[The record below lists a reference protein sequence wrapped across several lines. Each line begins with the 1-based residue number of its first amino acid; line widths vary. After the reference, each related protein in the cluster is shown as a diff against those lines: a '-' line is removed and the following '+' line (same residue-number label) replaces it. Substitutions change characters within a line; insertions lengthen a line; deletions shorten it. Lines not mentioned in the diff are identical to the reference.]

1 MSKNMIVLGGG
12 ESGVGAALLG
22 QHLGYNVFLSD
33 KGVIV
38 ESYQKELDDHHIKWE
53 QGQHTSE
60 KITKADLVVK
70 SPGIPPNV
78 PILEEIRSAEI
89 PLLSEIEFASLH
101 TDAELIGITGTN
113 GKTTTAMLTHHLLAS
128 AGKSVALA
136 GNIGSS
142 FAKAVTIS
150 SPDYWVI
157 ELSSFQLEDIDSFH
171 PRYAVITNLTPDHL
185 DRYNNSFE
193 RYVDA
198 KFCMLKNQTNKDF
211 FIYDD
216 TDDEIKLAIERHKPK
231 SQRIPYTD
239 KTIKHER
246 FNTTDMIRIDNPSL
260 EGIHNAKNA
269 MAAAT
274 IAQLVNIRK
283 QTIRESLRTFQGV
296 PHRLEKVL
304 RILKVE
310 YINDS
315 KATNVNATYY
325 ALDSMTRPT
334 IWIVG
339 GVDKGNDYAKLMSL
353 VRKNVKAIICLGLD
367 NEKIIDCFSS
377 VVNLIVEAGSMSEA
391 VQASYDLA
399 KQGDA
404 VLLSPACASFDLFEN
419 YEDRG
424 DQFKQLVRQL

>member
-1 MSKNMIVLGGG
+1 M
-12 ESGVGAALLG
+12 
-22 QHLGYNVFLSD
+22 
-33 KGVIV
+33 
-38 ESYQKELDDHHIKWE
+38 
-53 QGQHTSE
+53 
-60 KITKADLVVK
+60 
-70 SPGIPPNV
+70 
-78 PILEEIRSAEI
+78 
-89 PLLSEIEFASLH
+89 
-101 TDAELIGITGTN
+101 
-113 GKTTTAMLTHHLLAS
+113 LAS

-136 GNIGSS
+136 GNIGAS
-142 FAKAVTIS
+142 FCKAITTS
-150 SPDYWVI
+150 SPDYWVL

-185 DRYNNSFE
+185 DRYDNSFE

-198 KFCMLKNQTNKDF
+198 KFRMLKNQTDEDY
-211 FIYDD
+211 FIHDD
-216 TDDEIKLAIERHKPK
+216 TDNEIKMAIERHKPK
-231 SQRIPYTD
+231 SKRLPYTD
-239 KTIKHER
+239 KTINQKR

-283 QTIRESLRTFQGV
+283 QTIRESLRTFQGA
-296 PHRLEKVL
+296 PHRLEQVL
-304 RILKVE
+304 SILKVD

-339 GVDKGNDYAKLMSL
+339 GVDKGNDYTKLMPL
-353 VRKNVKAIICLGLD
+353 VRKNVKAIICLGVD
-367 NEKIIDCFSS
+367 NEKIIDCFSP
-377 VVNLIVEAGSMSEA
+377 VVNLLVEAGSMSEA
-391 VQASYDLA
+391 VKASYDLA

-404 VLLSPACASFDLFEN
+404 VLLSPSCASFDLFEN

-424 DQFKQLVRQL
+424 NQFKELIRQL

>member
-22 QHLGYNVFLSD
+22 HQLGYQVFVSD
-33 KGVIV
+33 NGTIGS
-38 ESYQKELDDHHIKWE
+38 SYQKELNDYNIQWE
-53 QGQHTSE
+53 ENQHTSE
-60 KITKADLVVK
+60 QIINADLVIK
-70 SPGIPPNV
+70 SPGIPSDV
-78 PILEEIRSAEI
+78 PIVTEIRSAEI
-89 PLLSEIEFASLH
+89 PLLSEIEFAALH

-113 GKTTTAMLTHHLLAS
+113 GKTTTAMLTHHLLKS

-136 GNIGSS
+136 GNVGQS
-142 FAKAVTIS
+142 FAKAITTS
-150 SPDYWVI
+150 SPDYWVL
-157 ELSSFQLEDIDSFH
+157 ELSSFQLEDVRSFH
-171 PRYAVITNLTPDHL
+171 PRYAVITSLSPDHL
-185 DRYNNSFE
+185 DRYNNSFD

-198 KFCMLKNQTNKDF
+198 KFRMLTNQTDKDY

-216 TDDEIKLAIERHKPK
+216 SDREIQLAIKRHNPK
-231 SQRIPYTD
+231 SQRIPYNE
-239 KTIKHER
+239 KKIKDNR
-246 FNTTDMIRIDNPSL
+246 FNSIDMIRIDNPSL
-260 EGIHNAKNA
+260 EGIHNSKNA

-283 QTIRESLRTFQGV
+283 QTIRESLCTFRGA

-304 RILKVE
+304 SILKVD

-325 ALDSMTRPT
+325 ALESMTRPT

-339 GVDKGNDYAKLMSL
+339 GVDKGNDYTKLLPL

-367 NEKIIDCFSS
+367 NEKIIDCFSP
-377 VVNLIVEAGSMSEA
+377 VVNLMVEAGSMFEA
-391 VQASYDLA
+391 VRASYDLA
-399 KQGDA
+399 KKGDS

-424 DQFKQLVRQL
+424 NQFKTFVRQL